1 MRFPFRSR
9 TKDKKGPEDLSDT
22 AAWLYTDLLLG
33 LMVAFLGAGTFLIFP
48 ANETTS
54 EDGSTVTTTIPPDPT
69 YQLSCEELE
78 LIVNDFESP
87 AGVEAK
93 VNLLIA
99 GQAPL
104 RRWQEP
110 LPAIILVL
118 GGPNNDIGDDNA
130 KEFGNSVMSQSATLR
145 DVELRFYGSNNLSET
160 EIKLVVYVI
169 YKGDK
174 RDNGCNTAL
183 SS

>member
-110 LPAIILVL
+110 LPAIILVFGSPSDPL
-118 GGPNNDIGDDNA
+118 DRNA
-130 KEFGNSVMSQSATLR
+130 RNFINSVMLQSESLR
-145 DVELRFYGSNNLSET
+145 DVELRSYGSKDLSEN

>member
-1 MRFPFRSR
+1 M
-9 TKDKKGPEDLSDT
+9 
-22 AAWLYTDLLLG
+22 
-33 LMVAFLGAGTFLIFP
+33 
-48 ANETTS
+48 
-54 EDGSTVTTTIPPDPT
+54 
-69 YQLSCEELE
+69 
-78 LIVNDFESP
+78 
-87 AGVEAK
+87 
-93 VNLLIA
+93 
-99 GQAPL
+99 
-104 RRWQEP
+104 
-110 LPAIILVL
+110 L

>member
-1 MRFPFRSR
+1 
-9 TKDKKGPEDLSDT
+9 
-22 AAWLYTDLLLG
+22 
-33 LMVAFLGAGTFLIFP
+33 MVAFLGAGTFLIFP

-54 EDGSTVTTTIPPDPT
+54 EDGSAVTTTVPPDPT

-78 LIVNDFESP
+78 LTVNDFESP

-110 LPAIILVL
+110 LPGIILVYG
-118 GGPNNDIGDDNA
+118 GGPDTSAGSKSARGFI
-130 KEFGNSVMSQSATLR
+130 NSVMLNTTTLK
-145 DVELRFYGSNNLSET
+145 DTEMKFYGDQGTRLD
-160 EIKLVVYVI
+160 EIRLVVYVV

-174 RDNGCNTAL
+174 RDNGCGSAVDE
-183 SS
+183 